1 MYFQDLREEAPHRNA
16 MHVVM
21 EDVTRKMGAGEH
33 IQASMSYRTTE
44 LGNYLTRGF
53 QTLWETKQL
62 FDCSIVVEG
71 ETFELHKG
79 LLIALSPYFQSMFT
93 SGFEEAGKSNV
104 ELKGVTTTGFSAVI
118 NFLYTQEIHI
128 NETNLQDIMEAAAHL
143 QIPGVLNFCAEFI
156 ESQLSTSNCFDF
168 LKLVHV
174 YDHMPCQTKILV
186 FIAKHCHIMRGEEFS
201 SLPSHMVAEVLGC
214 DELSFKTEHDVLKMA
229 LEWVNQ
235 NSDCSQTDILTVMS
249 KIRYSLLPRDQ
260 IFALTDKC
268 ESLRDNEEFVELVAK
283 AQNFQDDLV
292 NLPNKEP
299 KAQYRPAH
307 FQDHAV
313 MLIHYPEADALSRKA
328 TLYQVVDGHQQLQCV
343 EPLQSLPANI
353 KDMALV
359 SLNDFVFVLGGEENI
374 RPVQGYKAVGHV
386 YRFDFLSKQWV
397 QVASM
402 NEARGL
408 HGVATLG
415 CDEIMVIGG
424 VPRYENDRPGSF
436 TKSVEVYN
444 LKTNRWRFVADFPYK
459 VCSITAV
466 TVNNTDVYAC
476 GGTLDVDPRPH
487 VNSYRLHM
495 YDKETD
501 TWLERSSMYCKKQWH
516 VMVQCNNKIY
526 VFGGVSSQ
534 DMEFFHMGQHGPFMF
549 AKVVECYNPASNQ
562 WTLIT
567 VPNQIQHTINRP
579 IGGGLVIKNTVYL
592 LGQRR
597 LMEYHTDSGMWHQ
610 QECEHSA
617 IGVLPV
623 AVRVPNQTIVSSC
636 KS

>member
-1 MYFQDLREEAPHRNA
+1 
-16 MHVVM
+16 
-21 EDVTRKMGAGEH
+21 MGAGEH
-33 IQASMSYRTTE
+33 IQASKTYRTTE

-71 ETFELHKG
+71 QTFELHKG

-93 SGFEEAGKSNV
+93 SGFEEAGKSSV
-104 ELKGVTTTGFSAVI
+104 ELKGVTTIGFSAVI

-128 NETNLQDIMEAAAHL
+128 NETILQDIMEAAAHL

-174 YDHMPCQTKILV
+174 YDHVPCQTKILV
-186 FIAKHCHIMRGEEFS
+186 FIAKHCHIMRGEEFF
-201 SLPSHMVAEVLGC
+201 SLPSHMVAEILGC
-214 DELSFKTEHDVLKMA
+214 DELSFKTELEVLKIA
-229 LEWVNQ
+229 LEWVHHNCE
-235 NSDCSQTDILTVMS
+235 SSQEDILTVMS

-260 IFALTDKC
+260 IIALC
-268 ESLRDNEEFVELVAK
+268 EKFDCLKDNEEFLEIVSK
-283 AQNFQDDLV
+283 AQNYSENLV
-292 NLPNKEP
+292 NLPNMEP
-299 KAQYRPAH
+299 KAQYRPAQ
-307 FQDHAV
+307 FSDHAV
-313 MLIHYPEADALSRKA
+313 MLIHYPETESVCRKA
-328 TLYQVVDGHQQLQCV
+328 TLYQVVDGHQQLQCL
-343 EPLQSLPANI
+343 ETLESLPANI
-353 KDMALV
+353 KDMAVVAL
-359 SLNDFVFVLGGEENI
+359 SDFVFVLGGEENV
-374 RPVQGYKAVGHV
+374 RPLQGYKAVSSA
-386 YRFDFLSKQWV
+386 YRFDFLSKHWV

-402 NEARGL
+402 SEARGL

-415 CDEIMVIGG
+415 SDEIMVIGG
-424 VPRYENDRPGSF
+424 VPRYENERPGSF

-444 LKTNRWRFVADFPYK
+444 IKSNRWRFLADFPYK
-459 VCSITAV
+459 VCNITAV
-466 TVNNTDVYAC
+466 TVNEMDVYAC

-495 YDKETD
+495 YDWRTD
-501 TWLERSSMYCKKQWH
+501 TWLEKSSMYCKKQWH

-534 DMEFFHMGQHGPFMF
+534 DMEFFPIGQHGPFMF
-549 AKVVECYNPASNQ
+549 AKVVECYNPVINQ

-579 IGGGLVIKNTVYL
+579 IGGGFVIKNTMYL

-597 LMEYHTDSGMWHQ
+597 LVEYHTDSGMWYQ

-617 IGVLPV
+617 IGVLPA
-623 AVRVPNQTIVSSC
+623 AVRIPSQAIVATC